1 MAGDTVTVV
10 DHTAPIDPTNT
21 PTQASPQTAA
31 PVLQPANRIQ
41 CMGRGK
47 YNISVMIF
55 SPDDHFA
62 RSIGRALDGTF
73 YTFHA
78 TNAVRLIEGIANI
91 APAVLITD
99 VTTDPDV
106 IQNLTSMLKKKI
118 PALVTM
124 VAGKHRDAEVMIK
137 LINHGQ
143 VFRFIDKPLSSASC
157 HKHVREALKRH
168 IVLRKNPQLVKRYSV
183 RGDDQTG
190 LSSRIGE
197 KIMSGLSRVRQLW
210 GHDR

>member
-1 MAGDTVTVV
+1 M
-10 DHTAPIDPTNT
+10 
-21 PTQASPQTAA
+21 
-31 PVLQPANRIQ
+31 LQPANRIR
-41 CMGRGK
+41 CVGRGK
-47 YNISVMIF
+47 YNISVMVF

-62 RSIGRALDGTF
+62 RSIGRSLEGTF

-78 TNAVRLIEGIANI
+78 TNAVRLLEGISRI

-99 VTTDPDV
+99 VSTDPDV
-106 IQNLTSMLKKKI
+106 IANLTSMLKNKI

-143 VFRFIDKPLSSASC
+143 VFRFIDKPLSSTAC

-168 IVLRKNPQLVKRYSV
+168 ILLRKNPALADRYSV
-183 RGDDQTG
+183 RDTDDSVVAR
-190 LSSRIGE
+190 LGE
-197 KIMSGLSRVRQLW
+197 SLVRGLSRVRALW
-210 GHDR
+210 SHDRQS